1 MVTWGGVLLFIR
13 ILVFLIYDDQPQI
26 TKRQKNRGTDSE
38 NHVIALLSQ
47 LFLPY
52 LHPLSVRKLGM
63 INPQART
70 EYPLQALCDLSGQC
84 NLRQEIQYLF
94 PLTNR
99 FFSAKDRKRTNLD
112 LVVGSD
118 GVVLEEIDNL
128 FARGQVK
135 VGGQVWSARSQS
147 GELIPADTVVTVLRI
162 EGVKVFVQ
170 PKESA
175 DKP

>member
-1 MVTWGGVLLFIR
+1 MVNHPVDMVIWLVLLVAFSAAEAVTVGLVSLWFAVGSLCALLLSLFIEN
-13 ILVFLIYDDQPQI
+13 IWAEIGVFLLVSVATLLLLRPLA
-26 TKRQKNRGTDSE
+26 NR
-38 NHVIALLSQ
+38 
-47 LFLPY
+47 Y
-52 LHPLSVRKLGM
+52 
-63 INPQART
+63 
-70 EYPLQALCDLSGQC
+70 
-84 NLRQEIQYLF
+84 
-94 PLTNR
+94 
-99 FFSAKDRKRTNLD
+99 FSAKDMKRTNLD

-135 VGGQVWSARSQS
+135 VGGQIWSARSQS

>member
-1 MVTWGGVLLFIR
+1 MVSHPVDMVIWLVLLVAFSAAEAVTVGLVSLWFAVGSLCALLMSLFIEN
-13 ILVFLIYDDQPQI
+13 IWAEIGVFLLVSVA
-26 TKRQKNRGTDSE
+26 T
-38 NHVIALLSQ
+38 LL
-47 LFLPY
+47 L
-52 LHPLSVRKLGM
+52 
-63 INPQART
+63 
-70 EYPLQALCDLSGQC
+70 
-84 NLRQEIQYLF
+84 LR

-118 GVVLEEIDNL
+118 GVVLEDIDNL

-135 VGGQVWSARSQS
+135 VGSQVWSARSQS
-147 GELIPADTVVTVLRI
+147 GEPISAGTVVTVLRI

-175 DKP
+175 GKP

>member
-1 MVTWGGVLLFIR
+1 MVNHPIDMVIWLVLLVAFSAAEAVTVGLVSLWFALGSLCALLLSLFIEN
-13 ILVFLIYDDQPQI
+13 IWAEIGVFLLVSVA
-26 TKRQKNRGTDSE
+26 T
-38 NHVIALLSQ
+38 LL
-47 LFLPY
+47 L
-52 LHPLSVRKLGM
+52 
-63 INPQART
+63 
-70 EYPLQALCDLSGQC
+70 
-84 NLRQEIQYLF
+84 LR

-118 GVVLEEIDNL
+118 GVVLEDIDNL

-147 GELIPADTVVTVLRI
+147 GELISAGTVVTVLRI

-170 PKESA
+170 PKEST

>member
-1 MVTWGGVLLFIR
+1 MVNHPVDMVIWLVLLVAFSAAEAVTVGLVSLWFALGSLCALLLSLFIEN
-13 ILVFLIYDDQPQI
+13 IWAEIGVFLLVSVA
-26 TKRQKNRGTDSE
+26 T
-38 NHVIALLSQ
+38 LL
-47 LFLPY
+47 L
-52 LHPLSVRKLGM
+52 
-63 INPQART
+63 
-70 EYPLQALCDLSGQC
+70 
-84 NLRQEIQYLF
+84 LR